1 MEQGF
6 SNPAAT
12 AGFDACGPGGDNLA
26 HPMSREDRYRE
37 LISGGRRGPVAWA
50 ARALLRPAG
59 AAYGV
64 VLRARNW
71 YYDRLAFPH
80 WLDAPV
86 ISVGNLTVGGTG
98 KTPMVIHLCR
108 MLRQRG
114 RKPAVLARGYKAS
127 REGLADELLLISVRV
142 PDAVAVANPNRALA
156 GQFAIQEH
164 GAKAII
170 LDDGFQHRRVGRD
183 LDIVLIDATLPFG
196 YSHVLPRG
204 LLREPLR
211 GLARAELVI
220 ITRADRADAAA
231 LREIEAT
238 IRRYNA
244 DAPILHA
251 EHGPT
256 GLFDFDGRRQEP
268 PSGRVGA
275 VAGIARPDAF
285 AATLAGIGLTPAA
298 TWWFDDHYAYTPAD
312 LTALVEWARRE
323 RLDALVVTEKDAVK
337 LAAIEF
343 DWPLPVVVLRID
355 IRLHGDGDK
364 ILADLI
370 DRVLRDHE
378 EHDEPDA

>member
-1 MEQGF
+1 M
-6 SNPAAT
+6 N
-12 AGFDACGPGGDNLA
+12 
-26 HPMSREDRYRE
+26 REDRYRE
-37 LISGGRRGPVAWA
+37 LISGRRRGPGAWVV
-50 ARALLRPAG
+50 RALLRPA
-59 AAYGV
+59 AALYGM

-71 YYDRLAFPH
+71 YYDRWAFPH
-80 WLDAPV
+80 WLDVPV

-108 MLRQRG
+108 IMQQRG

-142 PDAVAVANPNRALA
+142 PGAVAIANPNRALA
-156 GQFAIQEH
+156 GEFAIQEH

-196 YSHVLPRG
+196 YGHILPRG

-220 ITRADRADAAA
+220 ITRADRVDAAA
-231 LREIEAT
+231 LRDIEST
-238 IRRYNA
+238 IRRHHPEV
-244 DAPILHA
+244 PILHA
-251 EHGPT
+251 EHGPA
-256 GLFDFDGRRQEP
+256 GLFSFDGRRQEP
-268 PSGRVGA
+268 PQGRIGA

-285 AATLAGIGLTPAA
+285 AATLAGMGLRPAA
-298 TWWFDDHYAYTPAD
+298 TWWFDDHHAYTPAD
-312 LTALVEWARRE
+312 LTSLVEWARRE
-323 RLDALVVTEKDAVK
+323 QLDALIVTEKDAVK

-343 DWPLPVVVLRID
+343 DWPLPVLALRID